1 MSDPKLPRWANPV
14 SSSTMASTL
23 GAPAGGF
30 GSWGK
35 RGVDWAA
42 VKPICCGGS
51 GEVTRGARIMVS
63 GHPRQG
69 SVHSPLPALTGRRC
83 SVGPRCRVTCRY
95 PHSRTSPTASAP
107 VIGYI
112 ATREPQPLEERAPVE
127 REWWE
132 MDDDEEWPSR
142 QPRVIRV
149 TAIVV
154 SVSLLL
160 AGIGTILGAVLA
172 AH

>member
-1 MSDPKLPRWANPV
+1 MQGHLPVPPQPHFPV
-14 SSSTMASTL
+14 GLS
-23 GAPAGGF
+23 
-30 GSWGK
+30 
-35 RGVDWAA
+35 
-42 VKPICCGGS
+42 
-51 GEVTRGARIMVS
+51 
-63 GHPRQG
+63 
-69 SVHSPLPALTGRRC
+69 
-83 SVGPRCRVTCRY
+83 
-95 PHSRTSPTASAP
+95 P

-112 ATREPQPLEERAPVE
+112 ATREPQPLEEREPLE

-154 SVSLLL
+154 SASLIL
-160 AGIGTILGAVLA
+160 AGIGTLLGEVLA